1 MISNFIGEYHVP
13 ESICTKLMDF
23 FHHGDDVIRSEGQI
37 GGGRVDA
44 SIKSSTDVVLMKN
57 DWKTI
62 PVINEYIN
70 ELEKCTGKYIEEY
83 PFCLQPGYRF
93 QLSEPIRIQHY
104 KPSEAFYGYHCE
116 RYNLSHRHLT
126 FVTYLNTV
134 KDKGETEFYYQKV
147 KVSPIIGKTAIF
159 PAEWMHTHRGVPSST
174 EEKYIITGW
183 YEFISATKTHFK
195 RGKLKIWKK

>member
-1 MISNFIGEYHVP
+1 MIPNFIGEYYVP
-13 ESICTKLMDF
+13 ESICTKLIDF
-23 FHHGDDVIRSEGQI
+23 FHSNDAIRSEGQI

-44 SIKSSTDVVLMKN
+44 SIKSSTDVVLMK
-57 DWKTI
+57 DEWKTI

-126 FVTYLNTV
+126 FSTYLNTV

-147 KVSPIIGKTAIF
+147 KVSPVVGKTSIF

-183 YEFISATKTHFK
+183 LSFC
-195 RGKLKIWKK
+195 

>member
-1 MISNFIGEYHVP
+1 MIPNFIGEYHVP
-13 ESICTKLMDF
+13 ESICTKLIDF
-23 FHHGDDVIRSEGQI
+23 FHGDNATRSEGQI

-44 SIKSSTDVVLMKN
+44 SIKSSTDVVLMK
-57 DWKTI
+57 DEWKTI

-104 KPSEAFYGYHCE
+104 KPNEAFYGYHCE

-126 FVTYLNTV
+126 FSTYLNTL
-134 KDKGETEFYYQKV
+134 KDKGETEFYHQKV
-147 KVSPIIGKTAIF
+147 KVSPVIGKTSIF
-159 PAEWMHTHRGVPSST
+159 PAEWMHTHRGVPSLT

-183 YEFISATKTHFK
+183 YEFITSTQTHFK
-195 RGKLKIWKK
+195 RGKLKVWKK

>member
-1 MISNFIGEYHVP
+1 MTPNFIGEYHVP
-13 ESICTKLMDF
+13 ESICTKIIDF
-23 FHHGDDVIRSEGQI
+23 FHSDTVTRSEGQI

-44 SIKSSTDVVLMKN
+44 SIKSSTDVVLMK
-57 DWKTI
+57 DEWKTI

-93 QLSEPIRIQHY
+93 QLSEPIRIQYY

-126 FVTYLNTV
+126 FSTYLNTV
-134 KDKGETEFYYQKV
+134 KDKGETEFYHQKV
-147 KVSPIIGKTAIF
+147 KVSPSIGKTSIF

-183 YEFISATKTHFK
+183 YEFITSTQTFFK
-195 RGKLKIWKK
+195 RGKLKVWKK

>member
-1 MISNFIGEYHVP
+1 MENFIGEYHVP
-13 ESICTKLMDF
+13 ESICTKLIDF
-23 FHHGDDVIRSEGQI
+23 FHSNDAIRSEGQI

-44 SIKSSTDVVLMKN
+44 SIKSSTDVVLMK
-57 DWKTI
+57 DEWKTI

-104 KPSEAFYGYHCE
+104 KPNEAFYGYHCE

-126 FVTYLNTV
+126 FSTYLNTL
-134 KDKGETEFYYQKV
+134 KDKGETEFYHQKV
-147 KVSPIIGKTAIF
+147 KVSPVIGKTSIF
-159 PAEWMHTHRGVPSST
+159 PAEWMHTHRGVPSLT

-183 YEFISATKTHFK
+183 YEFITSTQTHFK
-195 RGKLKIWKK
+195 RGKLKVWKK